1 MLPRAAAHCMLLSN
15 GETGAETHMADHGLG
30 WGSVTQ
36 LCVALLKWVIFLME
50 KGERY
55 SPIFVMND
63 KEATWPDTRWF

>member
-1 MLPRAAAHCMLLSN
+1 
-15 GETGAETHMADHGLG
+15 MADHGLD

-55 SPIFVMND
+55 SPVFVMND
-63 KEATWPDTRWF
+63 KEETWPDTRWF